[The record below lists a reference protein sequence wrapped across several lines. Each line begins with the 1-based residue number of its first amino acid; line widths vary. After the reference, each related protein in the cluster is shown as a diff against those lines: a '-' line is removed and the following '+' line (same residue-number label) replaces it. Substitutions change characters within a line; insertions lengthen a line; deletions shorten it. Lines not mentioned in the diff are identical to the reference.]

1 MSEPDKFRKPVWLDP
16 KQLDASRPVMPPE
29 SPAREFPLQQ
39 VREVVGDGETAD
51 ADHAPSR
58 KRRGGWRR
66 LFGISLGAVL
76 VSGVGIELYRLLDWS
91 FATHP
96 LLGAGV
102 SLMLLLLALSGG
114 VQLWRSFKGLRQLSL
129 IERIQ
134 ADARVLLQHKGQG
147 GASALL
153 RELQRHYR
161 DTPEQ
166 KRLDETIRLL
176 DSAYNDSEIVRYLS
190 HHALS
195 DQDARARRCVQRYA
209 VESGVLVALSPWA
222 SFDMALVGWRNLRML
237 REIAGIYG
245 VAPGASAQWVLL
257 KRVLHNLA
265 FAGLSEMAIDAGSA
279 ALGSS
284 LTATLS
290 ARAGQ
295 GLGAGLFTARTG
307 LQAQRLCRPLP
318 LEQIDQSL
326 IKSVAKGI
334 VERLGQS
341 KPAE

>member
-1 MSEPDKFRKPVWLDP
+1 MSEADGYRKPILLDP
-16 KQLDASRPVMPPE
+16 KQLDAAAPTRSPE
-29 SPAREFPLQQ
+29 LPAREFPLQQ
-39 VREVVGDGETAD
+39 VSDVGADDETAD
-51 ADHAPSR
+51 AGRGPSR
-58 KRRGGWRR
+58 KGRGGWRR
-66 LFGISLGAVL
+66 LFGISVGAVL
-76 VSGVGIELYRLLDWS
+76 VSGVSIELYRLLDWS
-91 FATHP
+91 FTTHP
-96 LLGAGV
+96 ALGAVV
-102 SLMLLLLALSGG
+102 SSLLLLLTISGS
-114 VQLWRSFKGLRQLSL
+114 VQLWRSFRGLRQLSQ

-134 ADARVLLQHKGQG
+134 TDARALLQHKGQG

-161 DTPEQ
+161 NTPEEQ
-166 KRLDETIRLL
+166 RLNETIRLL
-176 DSAYNDSEIVRYLS
+176 DSAYSDSEIVRYLS

-195 DQDARARRCVQRYA
+195 EQDERARRCVQRYA

-222 SFDMALVGWRNLRML
+222 SFDMLLVGWRNLRML
-237 REIAGIYG
+237 REVAGIYG
-245 VAPGASAQWVLL
+245 VAPGASTQWILL

-318 LEQIDQSL
+318 LDQVDQSL